1 MYGTGG
7 GTMYNRCYKLTKM
20 RRNVG
25 QLFTII
31 FLLSTVLCC
40 QLLVSASVS
49 SCSTAQQSSLS
60 SSSSC
65 EDIPRGGGSNAGI
78 DNQTRDTILR
88 FLDYTTTTDKDDD
101 NDIFHI
107 QGWRWHFMS
116 LIRDSKRLQRLADH
130 LSANSVK
137 IDDDTNAEDGYK
149 ALEEATNYVVNFN
162 MAGLYRIQSNMFLKF
177 IREHLCTAD
186 SLRQFSRS
194 RAEEKEEE
202 EVGSTMS
209 DSEET
214 TKAFHKLI
222 DKIDAYRVQ
231 SERIGKELVRNC
243 YRMFA
248 NHLL

>member
-1 MYGTGG
+1 
-7 GTMYNRCYKLTKM
+7 
-20 RRNVG
+20 
-25 QLFTII
+25 
-31 FLLSTVLCC
+31 
-40 QLLVSASVS
+40 
-49 SCSTAQQSSLS
+49 
-60 SSSSC
+60 
-65 EDIPRGGGSNAGI
+65 
-78 DNQTRDTILR
+78 
-88 FLDYTTTTDKDDD
+88 
-101 NDIFHI
+101 
-107 QGWRWHFMS
+107 MS

>member
-1 MYGTGG
+1 ME
-7 GTMYNRCYKLTKM
+7 RVRYKLTKM

-40 QLLVSASVS
+40 QLLVSASAS

-60 SSSSC
+60 TSSC
-65 EDIPRGGGSNAGI
+65 EDIPRGGGGI

-88 FLDYTTTTDKDDD
+88 FLDYDTTTTDKDDD

-130 LSANSVK
+130 LSTINSVK
-137 IDDDTNAEDGYK
+137 IENDTDAEDGYK

-194 RAEEKEEE
+194 RAEEEE
-202 EVGSTMS
+202 EVGSMMS
-209 DSEET
+209 YSEET

-248 NHLL
+248 NYLL